1 VKLSASLHGTPG
13 SATAHQTSWYGPAR
27 FETRLERR
35 ARHHRSMSTPR
46 ALTIIGALLSTALV
60 AACGAQSG
68 VPTTARS
75 HVGSGSA
82 TSTAG
87 PGSTGSSSTIP
98 TPVIVRK
105 PLTDAQRQAML
116 VWMTNWRSCMAGQ
129 DVSLPAPVIHPRDIS
144 IDVSAVAGYLKPN
157 QPLPTV
163 PSSFQQTSMSC
174 IAKLGGPPA
183 TFLRTA
189 GIVDI
194 FHGTCAVS
202 GHTTAGKQ

>member
-1 VKLSASLHGTPG
+1 MKT
-13 SATAHQTSWYGPAR
+13 
-27 FETRLERR
+27 TRTLK
-35 ARHHRSMSTPR
+35 
-46 ALTIIGALLSTALV
+46 IIGALLSTALV
-60 AACGAQSG
+60 AGCGAQSG

-82 TSTAG
+82 RSTAD
-87 PGSTGSSSTIP
+87 PGSTGSSSTIA

-116 VWMTNWRSCMAGQ
+116 GWMTNWRSCMASQG
-129 DVSLPAPVIHPRDIS
+129 VSLPAPAVHPRDIS

-194 FHGTCAVS
+194 FHGTCALS
-202 GHTTAGKQ
+202 GHTNTSKQ